1 MNINRIENNNYSSN
15 RNFKAK
21 LVVERKLASKLPG
34 LDIFKKIAEQVKSAD
49 FIRIRKSVNNRY
61 LPKHDMYVVIAEK
74 NANIKPNKNTPK
86 QHKHFFGLS
95 TKLLDKRTPREDVE
109 VEIMVRG
116 GNGLVSKEEEVEGK
130 LADISVQLERR
141 ADLIPNLVSTVKGYA
156 AHEQSVIDSVT
167 KARQNLVNA
176 DSAEERELINKFMNK
191 LQRLNYW
198 LMLIKNARVLLY
210 LMI

>member
-109 VEIMVRG
+109 VEIINLMNQSLDNLNKKVADFKEKNPNVISEE
-116 GNGLVSKEEEVEGK
+116 GNILQNIGEK
-130 LADISVQLERR
+130 
-141 ADLIPNLVSTVKGYA
+141 VK
-156 AHEQSVIDSVT
+156 SFL
-167 KARQNLVNA
+167 KR
-176 DSAEERELINKFMNK
+176 
-191 LQRLNYW
+191 
-198 LMLIKNARVLLY
+198 
-210 LMI
+210 